1 MIDVVFV
8 VAMGAHATA
17 FALLASIV
25 SGSVVDLREKM
36 HVVCAQARIQPA
48 QIARILK
55 LAITTQ
61 MQHIMILVN
70 AATSTA
76 LVFVVE
82 ISSSML
88 VVFVMAMVVAARFCR
103 GV

>member
-61 MQHIMILVN
+61 MQHITIPVN
-70 AATSTA
+70 AATPTA
-76 LVFVVE
+76 LAFVVE
-82 ISSSML
+82 ISS
-88 VVFVMAMVVAARFCR
+88 
-103 GV
+103 

>member
-17 FALLASIV
+17 FVSLASIV

-36 HVVCAQARIQPA
+36 PVVYAQVRIQPA
-48 QIARILK
+48 QIVRILK

-61 MQHIMILVN
+61 MQHITIPVN

-76 LVFVVE
+76 LAFVVE
-82 ISSSML
+82 IS
-88 VVFVMAMVVAARFCR
+88 
-103 GV
+103 G